1 MFFTNNKVVLKKAVS
16 KQKLVPNKEDQ
27 KQNGSTGSN
36 RHPGCGVQQRCIF
49 FVFTRM
55 VFQILCLRIKFCKT
69 KSIFFHIK
77 IKFGIFFL
85 PERTAPRCKTSSI
98 FWTIILCTSCNSVL
112 SVFKLRRL
120 RLS

>member
-1 MFFTNNKVVLKKAVS
+1 MQDRFYLENILVFFTNNKVVLKKAVS

-49 FVFTRM
+49 LVFTRM

-69 KSIFFHIK
+69 KSTIFEYQK
-77 IKFGIFFL
+77 LSLEFFSY
-85 PERTAPRCKTSSI
+85 PRE
-98 FWTIILCTSCNSVL
+98 
-112 SVFKLRRL
+112 L
-120 RLS
+120 RLVVKHRQYFGP